1 MITNLLLPLLPFK
14 KLLTSSSHSS
24 NQEYA
29 DVPQSLPDWLVP
41 ESKAHLVQA
50 ARALSGTQPSF
61 PSALGPPSPSD
72 SDTSLSDSFDW
83 YMSPSDLARYES
95 IYTANKSPHGL
106 INFTSLDP
114 LYASLDVPETDV
126 RSAWNLVNPT
136 QEPAITKH
144 ATLAFL
150 HVLNGRHNGIR
161 LPRTVPAS
169 LRASFQDQK
178 IDYNVERVSNPS
190 RRGGPASYD
199 ENTST
204 GRKTKFGEAYLS
216 RLGVGG
222 KSSYSPSG
230 TDFSTVR
237 MSDDW
242 ETVRLQR
249 ELKDLEAKIST
260 IESGKRNRGSN
271 GKESGGQGI
280 VGVEEEVKAVKRLV
294 EGLEK
299 QWRSKEDILEGLRRE
314 IDDERRKGVR

>member
-1 MITNLLLPLLPFK
+1 
-14 KLLTSSSHSS
+14 
-24 NQEYA
+24 
-29 DVPQSLPDWLVP
+29 
-41 ESKAHLVQA
+41 
-50 ARALSGTQPSF
+50 
-61 PSALGPPSPSD
+61 
-72 SDTSLSDSFDW
+72 
-83 YMSPSDLARYES
+83 MSPSDLAKYES
-95 IYTANKSPHGL
+95 IYTANSSPHGL
-106 INFTSLDP
+106 IKFSSLDP

-150 HVLNGRHNGIR
+150 HVLNGRDSGIR
-161 LPRTVPAS
+161 IPRTVPAS

-190 RRGGPASYD
+190 RRGGTTSYD

-204 GRKTKFGEAYLS
+204 GRKAKFGEAYLS
-216 RLGVGG
+216 RLGIGG

-260 IESGKRNRGSN
+260 TESGKRNRGRI
-271 GKESGGQGI
+271 GKESGGHGI
-280 VGVEEEVKAVKRLV
+280 VGVEKEVKAVKKLV

-299 QWRSKEDILEGLRRE
+299 QWRSKEDVLEGLRRE

>member
-1 MITNLLLPLLPFK
+1 
-14 KLLTSSSHSS
+14 
-24 NQEYA
+24 
-29 DVPQSLPDWLVP
+29 
-41 ESKAHLVQA
+41 
-50 ARALSGTQPSF
+50 
-61 PSALGPPSPSD
+61 
-72 SDTSLSDSFDW
+72 
-83 YMSPSDLARYES
+83 MSPSDLTKYES
-95 IYTANKSPHGL
+95 IYTANRSSHGL
-106 INFTSLDP
+106 INFSSLDP
-114 LYASLDVPETDV
+114 LYSSLDVPETDV

-161 LPRTVPAS
+161 IPRTVPAS

-178 IDYNVERVSNPS
+178 IDYNLERVSNPS
-190 RRGGPASYD
+190 RRGGTASYD

-204 GRKTKFGEAYLS
+204 GRKAKFGEAYLS

-260 IESGKRNRGSN
+260 TESGKRNRGRI
-271 GKESGGQGI
+271 GKESGGHGI
-280 VGVEEEVKAVKRLV
+280 VGVEEEVRAVKKLV

-299 QWRSKEDILEGLRRE
+299 QWRSKEDVLEGLRRE

>member
-1 MITNLLLPLLPFK
+1 M
-14 KLLTSSSHSS
+14 
-24 NQEYA
+24 
-29 DVPQSLPDWLVP
+29 
-41 ESKAHLVQA
+41 
-50 ARALSGTQPSF
+50 
-61 PSALGPPSPSD
+61 
-72 SDTSLSDSFDW
+72 
-83 YMSPSDLARYES
+83 
-95 IYTANKSPHGL
+95 
-106 INFTSLDP
+106 
-114 LYASLDVPETDV
+114 
-126 RSAWNLVNPT
+126 
-136 QEPAITKH
+136 
-144 ATLAFL
+144 
-150 HVLNGRHNGIR
+150 
-161 LPRTVPAS
+161 VPAS

-190 RRGGPASYD
+190 RRGGSASYD

-204 GRKTKFGEAYLS
+204 GRKAKFGEAYLS

-260 IESGKRNRGSN
+260 IESGKRNRGRN
-271 GKESGGQGI
+271 GKVSGGQGI
-280 VGVEEEVKAVKRLV
+280 VGVEEEVKAVKKLA

>member
-1 MITNLLLPLLPFK
+1 M
-14 KLLTSSSHSS
+14 
-24 NQEYA
+24 
-29 DVPQSLPDWLVP
+29 
-41 ESKAHLVQA
+41 
-50 ARALSGTQPSF
+50 
-61 PSALGPPSPSD
+61 
-72 SDTSLSDSFDW
+72 
-83 YMSPSDLARYES
+83 
-95 IYTANKSPHGL
+95 
-106 INFTSLDP
+106 
-114 LYASLDVPETDV
+114 
-126 RSAWNLVNPT
+126 
-136 QEPAITKH
+136 
-144 ATLAFL
+144 
-150 HVLNGRHNGIR
+150 
-161 LPRTVPAS
+161 VPAS

-199 ENTST
+199 EDTST
-204 GRKTKFGEAYLS
+204 GRKAKFGEAYLS

-260 IESGKRNRGSN
+260 IESGKRNRGRN
-271 GKESGGQGI
+271 GKESSGQGI
-280 VGVEEEVKAVKRLV
+280 VGVEEEVKAVKKLV

-314 IDDERRKGVR
+314 VDDERRKGVR

>member
-1 MITNLLLPLLPFK
+1 
-14 KLLTSSSHSS
+14 
-24 NQEYA
+24 
-29 DVPQSLPDWLVP
+29 
-41 ESKAHLVQA
+41 
-50 ARALSGTQPSF
+50 
-61 PSALGPPSPSD
+61 
-72 SDTSLSDSFDW
+72 
-83 YMSPSDLARYES
+83 MSPSDLARYES
-95 IYTANKSPHGL
+95 IYTANRSPHGL
-106 INFTSLDP
+106 INFSSLDP
-114 LYASLDVPETDV
+114 LYSSLDVPETDV

-136 QEPAITKH
+136 QEPSITKH

-161 LPRTVPAS
+161 IPRTVPAS

-178 IDYNVERVSNPS
+178 IEYNVERVSNPS
-190 RRGGPASYD
+190 RRGGAASYD

-204 GRKTKFGEAYLS
+204 GRKAKFGEAYLR

-260 IESGKRNRGSN
+260 TESGKRNRGRI
-271 GKESGGQGI
+271 GKELGGHEI
-280 VGVEEEVKAVKRLV
+280 VGVEEEVKAVKKLV

-299 QWRSKEDILEGLRRE
+299 QWRSKEDVLEGLRRE

>member
-1 MITNLLLPLLPFK
+1 
-14 KLLTSSSHSS
+14 
-24 NQEYA
+24 
-29 DVPQSLPDWLVP
+29 
-41 ESKAHLVQA
+41 
-50 ARALSGTQPSF
+50 
-61 PSALGPPSPSD
+61 
-72 SDTSLSDSFDW
+72 
-83 YMSPSDLARYES
+83 MSPTDLAKYES
-95 IYTANKSPHGL
+95 IYNANKSPHGL
-106 INFTSLDP
+106 INLSSLDP

-161 LPRTVPAS
+161 IPRTVPAS

-178 IDYNVERVSNPS
+178 IDYNFERVSNPS
-190 RRGGPASYD
+190 RRGGLVAYD
-199 ENTST
+199 ENTSM
-204 GRKTKFGEAYLS
+204 GRKAEFGEAYLS

-222 KSSYSPSG
+222 SSRYSPSG
-230 TDFSTVR
+230 TDFSIVR
-237 MSDDW
+237 MSNDW

-249 ELKDLEAKIST
+249 ELKDIEAKIST
-260 IESGKRNRGSN
+260 IESGKRNRGRN

-280 VGVEEEVKAVKRLV
+280 VGVEEEAKAVKKLV

-299 QWRSKEDILEGLRRE
+299 QWRSKEDILEGLRRG